1 MEEEMNKQ
9 KEENTLNTEFAK
21 RVDEFIKEI
30 REKFEY
36 KSQDKGLIVFAI
48 DKSDGETSKLL
59 ASINGKGKLL
69 LEMLVQA
76 MKDNSNLKNLIQISL
91 KMERLFSFM
100 KDMKKI

>member
-1 MEEEMNKQ
+1 MNKQ